1 MKTWWLQLP
10 SEARAV
16 GAAAVTLIVAIML
29 FTWLKLLS
37 IAVLNAQEISDM
49 KPRIA
54 RLLGYE
60 MTAAELSS
68 AVAIQRQ
75 TLSSITYDSQ
85 QQSARAGAALQ
96 QTLRGFAEDAG
107 ATVTGSQLSVNALV
121 SDQDN
126 EEEIDPHFEVLSVN
140 LSLEAAPIA
149 LDAFLVAVA
158 AHRPKLAART
168 MEIQQVRQSRRNQDK
183 ARQGILNVR
192 LSIVGLKAVTQ

>member
-16 GAAAVTLIVAIML
+16 GSAVAALVVAIIL

-121 SDQDN
+121 SNEDN
-126 EEEIDPHFEVLSVN
+126 DEEIDSQFEVLSVD

-183 ARQGILNVR
+183 AKQGILNVR

>member
-1 MKTWWLQLP
+1 VKTWWRQLP
-10 SEARAV
+10 REARAV
-16 GAAAVTLIVAIML
+16 GAAIAALTAAVMFFI
-29 FTWLKLLS
+29 WLKLLS
-37 IAVLNAQEISDM
+37 IAALNAQDISHM

-68 AVAIQRQ
+68 AVEVQRQ
-75 TLSSITYDSQ
+75 MLSSITYDSQ

-121 SDQDN
+121 SDEDSD
-126 EEEIDPHFEVLSVN
+126 EETDPQFEVLAVD

-158 AHRPKLAART
+158 SHQPQLAARK
-168 MEIQQVRQSRRNQDK
+168 MEIQQVRQSRRNQDR
-183 ARQGILNVR
+183 AEQGILNVR
-192 LSIVGLKAVTQ
+192 LSIVGLKAVRQ

>member
-107 ATVTGSQLSVNALV
+107 ATVTGSQFSVNALV

>member
-1 MKTWWLQLP
+1 
-10 SEARAV
+10 
-16 GAAAVTLIVAIML
+16 ML

>member
-183 ARQGILNVR
+183 ARHGILNVR